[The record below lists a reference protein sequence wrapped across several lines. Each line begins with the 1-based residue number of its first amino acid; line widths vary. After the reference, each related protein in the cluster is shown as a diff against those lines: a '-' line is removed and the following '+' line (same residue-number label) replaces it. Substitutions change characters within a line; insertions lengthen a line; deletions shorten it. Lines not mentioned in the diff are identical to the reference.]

1 MFDGIHSEAVMFD
14 ERSAERTSY
23 TQDDVDALAY
33 SYVLTYGYE
42 RSLAMFAELMA
53 SGDRRNGDADDLLA
67 LCRQIADAI
76 DDESATIFRLLDRMA
91 ASLRNGAHHSIA
103 AIPLTRPNP
112 IDRHVG
118 DRVRQRRRELGLS
131 LISVAAE
138 SALTLDELALI
149 EDGAERL
156 APVALDRLAR
166 RLRVPAAYFFRNP
179 RSDES
184 AISAKRTLKR

>member
-1 MFDGIHSEAVMFD
+1 MFD